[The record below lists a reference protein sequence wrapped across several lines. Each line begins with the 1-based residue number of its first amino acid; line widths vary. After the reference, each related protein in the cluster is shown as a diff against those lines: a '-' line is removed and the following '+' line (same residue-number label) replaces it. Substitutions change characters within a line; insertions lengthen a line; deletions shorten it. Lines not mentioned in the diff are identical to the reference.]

1 METILRL
8 LAENPESLGEVVKT
22 YVTKYKEPVYDVL
35 KELMIIAKDYSEN
48 TEYPAIQARIKKN
61 MFDAY
66 VNVGFTED
74 QALALMINDNIQ
86 LMKNIQKSVNNT
98 SVKNGKWYMRLA
110 DCDAL
115 LEKWRNLSEKGRI
128 EFDQVIMC

>member
-1 METILRL
+1 
-8 LAENPESLGEVVKT
+8 
-22 YVTKYKEPVYDVL
+22 
-35 KELMIIAKDYSEN
+35 MIIAKDYSEN

-86 LMKNIQKSVNNT
+86 LMRIFRSQ
-98 SVKNGKWYMRLA
+98 LII
-110 DCDAL
+110 L
-115 LEKWRNLSEKGRI
+115 L
-128 EFDQVIMC
+128 